1 VTIGS
6 ISALAAMLCFCSSSL
21 SAQEPGTPP
30 SSIIVRTT
38 SFASWNDDV
47 HLLSPGSS
55 IAVPADS
62 AVAWWGLG
70 RGATVGAAAALG
82 VTQAFC
88 TGSDG
93 CVGRTIGAI
102 LMGSLLGGALE
113 TGMEY

>member
-1 VTIGS
+1 MMRLSHGLFAAVVCVS
-6 ISALAAMLCFCSSSL
+6 PSALG
-21 SAQEPGTPP
+21 AQEPATPP
-30 SSIIVRTT
+30 STIIVRTT
-38 SFASWNDDV
+38 PFASWNDDV

-55 IAVPADS
+55 IAVPGNS

-70 RGATVGAAAALG
+70 RGATIGAAAALG

-93 CVGRTIGAI
+93 CVGRTIGAV

-113 TGMEY
+113 SGMDY